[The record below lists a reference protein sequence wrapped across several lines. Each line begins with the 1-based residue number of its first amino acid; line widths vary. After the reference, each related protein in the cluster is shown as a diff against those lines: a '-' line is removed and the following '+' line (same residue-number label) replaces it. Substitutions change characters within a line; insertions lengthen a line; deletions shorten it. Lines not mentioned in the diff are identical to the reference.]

1 MLFRSAKNKFEA
13 VDVFRR
19 LKRLAE
25 GTVTSY
31 RRLFV
36 LLLCVC
42 VVFYMLPPIF
52 RYLFLSTNEE
62 KDVHSMCMDDRLTPY
77 ILQNYEYDA
86 NIRHVAPLLA
96 GEGDFTPYAGN
107 GYIGLEVAHDAALN
121 IKHGRAM
128 QLPIRFQPVVS
139 VLQVG
144 GAEKEATVVEYLTGM
159 VHRFQCFGG
168 YFVSYTLYAHRT
180 QPNVLMQ
187 ELQITNTRNLVENI
201 ELILPRN
208 RLPRSSV
215 RTIPLSAP
223 VQIGMFSYTELEV
236 IAGSAQPSSDDPTKV
251 IAISI
256 VKPKLEPSVQLRK
269 RGTVRIVYPMIV
281 EYSKPVVEPQ
291 LQATLDN
298 LEQHTIQA
306 MTKLLLKLTGALNS
320 INTFRQEHINVWA
333 DIWATGFTI
342 STSKAENSLNG
353 DRINATM
360 YAVLSQVRSF
370 EFEELNAGLGTGSV
384 AIREDIAKALTYA
397 EGCFDSYHTLQAE
410 NLWRDMSTLA
420 QLNAVVSSWM
430 LTLEKQ
436 GCHNLIRAGAS
447 GVIQAMTLSFGSFRF
462 SNQHLEC
469 NIHPK
474 FLHRDFHFRRLNY
487 GNKTHVNVT
496 IIVKDDNKA
505 VINVALDR
513 SDRSYYACDG
523 GCLDE
528 PVLLTQS
535 RREFPVKLTEPLTA
549 ILYITE
555 DKQHMEE
562 IHHAI
567 HVKEVVEGTILSVF
581 VLSMLID
588 FYSSAPA
595 HEQHVIALHK
605 HGHQLGGLPAL
616 FWVSVC
622 AIIIVFHI
630 FLCKLIIK
638 EYCEPSDKLRYRYNK
653 P

>member
-1 MLFRSAKNKFEA
+1 MLFRSAKNKFET
-13 VDVFRR
+13 VDVLRR

-25 GTVTSY
+25 GTLTSY

-36 LLLCVC
+36 LLLGVC
-42 VVFYMLPPIF
+42 IVFYMLPPIF

-62 KDVHSMCMDDRLTPY
+62 KDVHSVCMDDRLTPY

-86 NIRHVAPLLA
+86 NIRHVAPLLP
-96 GEGDFTPYAGN
+96 GERDYTPYVGN

-121 IKHGRAM
+121 IKHGRSM

-139 VLQVG
+139 VLQNG

-159 VHRFQCFGG
+159 VHRFQCFAG

-187 ELQITNTRNLVENI
+187 ELQITNTRNLIENI

-208 RLPRSSV
+208 RLPKSST
-215 RTIPLSAP
+215 RNIPLSEP
-223 VQIGMFSYTELEV
+223 VQIGMFTYTELEV
-236 IAGSAQPSSDDPTKV
+236 IAGTVQPSTDDPGKL

-256 VKPKLEPSVQLRK
+256 VKPKLEPTIQLRK
-269 RGTVRIVYPMIV
+269 RGTVRIIYPLIV
-281 EYSKPVVEPQ
+281 EYSKPVTESQ
-291 LQATLDN
+291 WKTTLEN
-298 LEQHTIQA
+298 IEQHTIQA
-306 MTKLLLKLTGALNS
+306 MTKLLQKLSAKASATGSQNS

-333 DIWATGFTI
+333 DLWATGFTI

-370 EFEELNAGLGTGSV
+370 EFEEINTNLGSGSPS
-384 AIREDIAKALTYA
+384 IREDIAKALTYA
-397 EGCFDSYHTLQAE
+397 EGCYDSYHTLQAE
-410 NLWRDMSTLA
+410 NLWRDMSSLS
-420 QLNAVVSSWM
+420 QLNSLVSSWM

-469 NIHPK
+469 NMHPK

-567 HVKEVVEGTILSVF
+567 HVKEVVE
-581 VLSMLID
+581 
-588 FYSSAPA
+588 APA
-595 HEQHVIALHK
+595 HEQHLIALHK

-638 EYCEPSDKLRYRYNK
+638 EYCEPNDKLRYRYNK

>member
-13 VDVFRR
+13 VDVIRR

-42 VVFYMLPPIF
+42 IVFYMLPPIF

-62 KDVHSMCMDDRLTPY
+62 KDVHSVCMDDRLTPY

-86 NIRHVAPLLA
+86 NIRHVAPLLE
-96 GEGDFTPYAGN
+96 GERDYTPYAGN
-107 GYIGLEVAHDAALN
+107 GYIGLEVSHDAALN

-128 QLPIRFQPVVS
+128 QLPIRFQPIVS
-139 VLQVG
+139 VLQMG

-159 VHRFQCFGG
+159 VHRFQCYSG

-187 ELQITNTRNLVENI
+187 ELQITNTRNMVENI

-208 RLPRSSV
+208 RLPKSTVRS
-215 RTIPLSAP
+215 IPLGAP
-223 VQIGMFSYTELEV
+223 VQIGMLSYTELEV
-236 IAGSAQPSSDDPTKV
+236 ITGNVQPSPDDPTKL

-256 VKPKLEPSVQLRK
+256 VKPKLEPTVQLRK
-269 RGTVRIVYPMIV
+269 RGTVRIVYPLIV
-281 EYSKPVVEPQ
+281 EYSKPVAEQQ
-291 LQATLDN
+291 LKATLDN

-306 MTKLLLKLTGALNS
+306 MTNLLQKLTGSLNS
-320 INTFRQEHINVWA
+320 INNFRQEHINVWA
-333 DIWATGFTI
+333 DLWATGFTI

-410 NLWRDMSTLA
+410 NLWRDMATLS
-420 QLNAVVSSWM
+420 QLNSLVSSWM

-469 NIHPK
+469 NMHPK

-496 IIVKDDNKA
+496 IIVKEDNKA

-567 HVKEVVEGTILSVF
+567 HVKEVVE
-581 VLSMLID
+581 
-588 FYSSAPA
+588 APA

>member
-1 MLFRSAKNKFEA
+1 MLFRSAKNKFETVDA
-13 VDVFRR
+13 VRR

-25 GTVTSY
+25 GTLSSY
-31 RRLFV
+31 RRLFL

-42 VVFYMLPPIF
+42 VVFYLLPPIF
-52 RYLFLSTNEE
+52 RYIFLSSYTEQ
-62 KDVHSMCMDDRLTPY
+62 KDPHSMCMDDRLTPF

-86 NIRHVAPLLA
+86 NIRHVSSSKITD
-96 GEGDFTPYAGN
+96 ERDFTPYVGN
-107 GYIGLEVAHDAALN
+107 GYLGLEVAHDSFLN

-139 VLQVG
+139 VAG
-144 GAEKEATVVEYLTGM
+144 GLYSEKESTVVEYLTGM
-159 VHRFQCFGG
+159 VHRFHCLAG
-168 YFVSYTLYAHRT
+168 YFVSYTYYAHRT

-187 ELQITNTRNLVENI
+187 ELQITNTRNQVEEI
-201 ELILPRN
+201 ELIMPRVNLPKLN
-208 RLPRSSV
+208 K
-215 RTIPLSAP
+215 RTVPLSEPAS
-223 VQIGMFSYTELEV
+223 VGMFTYSDLEV
-236 IAGSAQPSSDDPTKV
+236 FTGTVQPQPEDPSKSIV
-251 IAISI
+251 ISI
-256 VKPKLEPSVQLRK
+256 VRPLLEPKLQLRK
-269 RGTVRIVYPMIV
+269 RGTVRIVYPIAV
-281 EYSKPVVEPQ
+281 HYSKPVAEAQVKGISETTET
-291 LQATLDN
+291 QAT
-298 LEQHTIQA
+298 QA
-306 MTKLLLKLTGALNS
+306 MTKLLQKLGSKASGSLNS
-320 INTFRQEHINVWA
+320 INTYRQEHIDVWT
-333 DIWATGFTI
+333 DLWATGFTI

-370 EFEELNAGLGTGSV
+370 EFEEMGGSK
-384 AIREDIAKALTYA
+384 RDDIAKALTYA
-397 EGCFDSYHTLQAE
+397 EGCYDSYHTLQAE
-410 NLWRDMSTLA
+410 NLWRDMSNLQ
-420 QLNAVVSSWM
+420 QLNSLVSSWM

-447 GVIQAMTLSFGSFRF
+447 GVIQAMVLSFGSFRF

-496 IIVKDDNKA
+496 IIVTDDNKA

-528 PVLLTQS
+528 PVLLTPN
-535 RREFPVKLTEPLTA
+535 RRQFPVKLTEPLTA

-562 IHHAI
+562 LHHAI
-567 HVKEVVEGTILSVF
+567 HVKEVVE
-581 VLSMLID
+581 
-588 FYSSAPA
+588 APA
-595 HEQHVIALHK
+595 HEQHLIALHR
-605 HGHQLGGLPAL
+605 HGHQLGGLPTL

>member
-1 MLFRSAKNKFEA
+1 MLFRSAKSKFETVDA
-13 VDVFRR
+13 VRR
-19 LKRLAE
+19 IKRLAE
-25 GTVTSY
+25 GTLSSY
-31 RRLFV
+31 RRLFL

-42 VVFYMLPPIF
+42 VVFYLLPPIF
-52 RYLFLSTNEE
+52 RYIFLSSYTET
-62 KDVHSMCMDDRLTPY
+62 KDPHSVCMDDRLTPF
-77 ILQNYEYDA
+77 ILQNYEFDA
-86 NIRHVAPLLA
+86 NIRHVSPSMLP
-96 GEGDFTPYAGN
+96 GERDITPYVGN
-107 GYIGLEVAHDAALN
+107 GYLGLEIAHDAFLN

-139 VLQVG
+139 VQAAG
-144 GAEKEATVVEYLTGM
+144 EKEATVVEYLTGM
-159 VHRFQCFGG
+159 VHRFQCLAG
-168 YFVSYTLYAHRT
+168 YFVSYTYYAHRT
-180 QPNVLMQ
+180 QPNILMQ
-187 ELQITNTRNLVENI
+187 ELQITNTRNMMEEI
-201 ELILPRN
+201 ELVMPRVNLPKLTKRIVT
-208 RLPRSSV
+208 LSEPVSV
-215 RTIPLSAP
+215 RMFTYSA
-223 VQIGMFSYTELEV
+223 LEV
-236 IAGSAQPSSDDPTKV
+236 LTGTVQPQPEDPSKYIV
-251 IAISI
+251 ISI
-256 VKPKLEPSVQLRK
+256 VKPQLESKLQLRK
-269 RGTVRIVYPMIV
+269 RGTVRIVYPIAV
-281 EYSKPVVEPQ
+281 QYSKPVTENQVKGISDATEQ
-291 LQATLDN
+291 QAT
-298 LEQHTIQA
+298 QA
-306 MTKLLLKLTGALNS
+306 MTKLLQKLGSKATNTGSLNS
-320 INTFRQEHINVWA
+320 INTYRQEHIDVWT
-333 DIWATGFTI
+333 DLWATGFTI

-370 EFEELNAGLGTGSV
+370 EFEEIGGNK
-384 AIREDIAKALTYA
+384 REDIAKALTYA
-397 EGCFDSYHTLQAE
+397 EGCYDSYHTLQAE
-410 NLWRDMSTLA
+410 NLWREMSNLQ
-420 QLNAVVSSWM
+420 QLNSLVSSWM

-447 GVIQAMTLSFGSFRF
+447 GVIQAMVLSFGSFRF

-487 GNKTHVNVT
+487 GNKTHLNVT

-528 PVLLTQS
+528 PILLTQN
-535 RREFPVKLTEPLTA
+535 RRQFPVKLTEPLTA

-562 IHHAI
+562 LHHAI
-567 HVKEVVEGTILSVF
+567 HVKEVVE
-581 VLSMLID
+581 
-588 FYSSAPA
+588 APA
-595 HEQHVIALHK
+595 HEQHLIALHR
-605 HGHQLGGLPAL
+605 HGHQLGGLPTL

>member
-1 MLFRSAKNKFEA
+1 MLFRSAKSKFDA
-13 VDVFRR
+13 GDVMRR
-19 LKRLAE
+19 MKRLAE
-25 GTVTSY
+25 GTMSSY
-31 RRLFV
+31 RRLFL

-42 VVFYMLPPIF
+42 VVFYMIPPIF
-52 RYLFLSTNEE
+52 RYIFLSAPEQ
-62 KDVHSMCMDDRLTPY
+62 KDPHSMCMDDRLTPFF
-77 ILQNYEYDA
+77 LPNSEFDA
-86 NIRHVAPLLA
+86 NIRHVSPAKIP
-96 GEGDFTPYAGN
+96 GDSDYTPYVGN
-107 GYIGLEVAHDAALN
+107 GYLGLEIAHDAFLN
-121 IKHGRAM
+121 IKNGRAM

-139 VLQVG
+139 VSG
-144 GAEKEATVVEYLTGM
+144 GPASGGEKEATVVEYLTGM
-159 VHRFQCFGG
+159 VHRFQCFAG
-168 YFVSYTLYAHRT
+168 YFVSYTYYAHRT
-180 QPNVLMQ
+180 QPNIFMQ
-187 ELQITNTRNLVENI
+187 EVQITNTRNLLEDI
-201 ELILPRN
+201 ELIMPRVN
-208 RLPRSSV
+208 LQKLSRRTVALSEPASV
-215 RTIPLSAP
+215 GVFT
-223 VQIGMFSYTELEV
+223 YTELEV
-236 IAGSAQPSSDDPTKV
+236 LSGIVQPHPETPSKSIV
-251 IAISI
+251 ISI
-256 VKPKLEPSVQLRK
+256 VKPQLDSKLQLRK
-269 RGTVRIVYPMIV
+269 RGTVRIVYPIAV
-281 EYSKPVVEPQ
+281 QYTKPVPDAQVKGLSEATEQ
-291 LQATLDN
+291 QAT
-298 LEQHTIQA
+298 QA
-306 MTKLLLKLTGALNS
+306 MTKLLQKLGSKASNPGSQNS
-320 INTFRQEHINVWA
+320 INTYRQEHIDVWT
-333 DIWATGFTI
+333 DLWATGFTI

-370 EFEELNAGLGTGSV
+370 EFEETGASKK
-384 AIREDIAKALTYA
+384 EEIAKALTYA
-397 EGCFDSYHTLQAE
+397 EGCYDSYHTLQAE
-410 NLWRDMSTLA
+410 NLWREMSNLQ
-420 QLNAVVSSWM
+420 QLNSLVTSWM

-447 GVIQAMTLSFGSFRF
+447 GVIQGMVLSFGSFRF

-528 PVLLTQS
+528 PVLLTPN
-535 RREFPVKLTEPLTA
+535 RRQFPVKLTEPLTA

-562 IHHAI
+562 LHHVL
-567 HVKEVVEGTILSVF
+567 HVKEVVE
-581 VLSMLID
+581 
-588 FYSSAPA
+588 APA
-595 HEQHVIALHK
+595 HEQHLIALHR
-605 HGHQLGGLPAL
+605 HGHQLGGLPTL

>member
-1 MLFRSAKNKFEA
+1 MLFRSAKSKFDGG
-13 VDVFRR
+13 DVMRR

-25 GTVTSY
+25 GTLSSY
-31 RRLFV
+31 RRLFL

-52 RYLFLSTNEE
+52 RYIFLSAPEQ
-62 KDVHSMCMDDRLTPY
+62 KDPHSICMDDRLTPFV
-77 ILQNYEYDA
+77 LQNFEFDA
-86 NIRHVAPLLA
+86 NIRHVSPSKMP
-96 GEGDFTPYAGN
+96 GERDFTPYVGN
-107 GYIGLEVAHDAALN
+107 GYLGLEIAHDAYLN

-139 VLQVG
+139 VFG
-144 GAEKEATVVEYLTGM
+144 GGGGLGGEKESTVVEYLTGM
-159 VHRFQCFGG
+159 VHRFQCFAD
-168 YFVSYTLYAHRT
+168 YFVSYTYYAHRT
-180 QPNVLMQ
+180 QPGIFMQ
-187 ELQITNTRNLVENI
+187 ELQITNTRNMMEDI
-201 ELILPRN
+201 ELIMPRVNLPKLTR
-208 RLPRSSV
+208 
-215 RTIPLSAP
+215 RTVTLTEP
-223 VQIGMFSYTELEV
+223 VTAGMFTYSELEV
-236 IAGSAQPSSDDPTKV
+236 LTGIVQPQPENPSKCIV
-251 IAISI
+251 ISI
-256 VKPKLEPSVQLRK
+256 VKPQLDSKLQLRK
-269 RGTVRIVYPMIV
+269 RGTVRIVYPIAV
-281 EYSKPVVEPQ
+281 QYSKLVAESQVKGIGEATEQ
-291 LQATLDN
+291 QAT
-298 LEQHTIQA
+298 QTMI
-306 MTKLLLKLTGALNS
+306 KLLQKLGSKASNSGSLNS
-320 INTFRQEHINVWA
+320 INSYRQEHIDVWT
-333 DIWATGFTI
+333 DLWATGFTI

-370 EFEELNAGLGTGSV
+370 EFEELGVGTSK
-384 AIREDIAKALTYA
+384 RDDIAKALTYA
-397 EGCFDSYHTLQAE
+397 EGCYDSYHTLQAE
-410 NLWRDMSTLA
+410 NLWRDMSSLQ
-420 QLNAVVSSWM
+420 QLNSVVSSWM

-447 GVIQAMTLSFGSFRF
+447 GVIQAMVLSFGSFRF

-496 IIVKDDNKA
+496 IIVTDDNKA

-528 PVLLTQS
+528 PVLLTQN
-535 RREFPVKLTEPLTA
+535 RRQFPVKLTEPLTA

-562 IHHAI
+562 LHHAI
-567 HVKEVVEGTILSVF
+567 HVKEVVE
-581 VLSMLID
+581 
-588 FYSSAPA
+588 APA
-595 HEQHVIALHK
+595 HEQHLIALHR
-605 HGHQLGGLPAL
+605 HGHQLGGLPTL

>member
-1 MLFRSAKNKFEA
+1 MFIRSAKNKFET
-13 VDVFRR
+13 VDIVRR
-19 LKRLAE
+19 LKRLVE
-25 GTVTSY
+25 GTLSSY
-31 RRLFV
+31 RRLFL

-42 VVFYMLPPIF
+42 IVFYMLPPIF
-52 RYLFLSTNEE
+52 RYLFLSPTEQ
-62 KDVHSMCMDDRLTPY
+62 KDPHSMCMDDRLTPY

-86 NIRHVAPLLA
+86 NIRHVAPLMP
-96 GEGDFTPYAGN
+96 GERDYTPYVGN
-107 GYIGLEVAHDAALN
+107 GYIGMEVSHGASLN

-128 QLPIRFQPVVS
+128 QLPIRFYPLLS
-139 VLQVG
+139 VTSNG
-144 GAEKEATVVEYLTGM
+144 GNAGEKEATVVEYLTGM
-159 VHRFQCFGG
+159 VHRFQCFSG
-168 YFVSYTLYAHRT
+168 YFASYTLYAHRT

-187 ELQITNTRNLVENI
+187 ELQITNTRNTVESI
-201 ELILPRN
+201 DLIMPRN
-208 RLPRSSV
+208 RLPKSSTRS
-215 RTIPLSAP
+215 IPLSDP
-223 VQIGMFSYTELEV
+223 VQIGMLTYSALEV
-236 IAGSAQPSSDDPTKV
+236 ISGTVQPSQDDPSKLV
-251 IAISI
+251 VISI
-256 VKPKLEPSVQLRK
+256 TKPQLETKLQLRK
-269 RGTVRIVYPMIV
+269 RGTVQIIYPMII
-281 EYSKPVVEPQ
+281 EYSKPVTETQ
-291 LQATLDN
+291 LKATIDN
-298 LEQHTIQA
+298 IEQHSIQA
-306 MTKLLLKLTGALNS
+306 MTKLLQRLSAKTSGSGSVNS
-320 INTFRQEHINVWA
+320 INTYRQEHINVWT
-333 DIWATGFTI
+333 DLWATGFTI

-370 EFEELNAGLGTGSV
+370 EFEDTSSGLFGSSSSTGK
-384 AIREDIAKALTYA
+384 REEIAKALTYA
-397 EGCFDSYHTLQAE
+397 EGCYDSYHTLQAE
-410 NLWRDMSTLA
+410 NLWRDMSTLN
-420 QLNAVVSSWM
+420 QLNSLVSSWM

-469 NIHPK
+469 NMHPK

-505 VINVALDR
+505 VIYVALDR

-528 PVLLTQS
+528 PILLTQN

-567 HVKEVVEGTILSVF
+567 HVKEVVE
-581 VLSMLID
+581 
-588 FYSSAPA
+588 APA
-595 HEQHVIALHK
+595 HEQHLIALHK

-622 AIIIVFHI
+622 AIIVVFHI

>member
-1 MLFRSAKNKFEA
+1 MLFRSAKNKFET
-13 VDVFRR
+13 VDVMRR

-25 GTVTSY
+25 GTLSSY
-31 RRLFV
+31 RRLFL

-42 VVFYMLPPIF
+42 TVFYMLPPIF
-52 RYLFLSTNEE
+52 RYIFLSAPEQ
-62 KDVHSMCMDDRLTPY
+62 KDPHSMCMDDRLTPY
-77 ILQNYEYDA
+77 ILQNYEFDA
-86 NIRHVAPLLA
+86 NIRHVSPSKLP
-96 GEGDFTPYAGN
+96 GERDFTPYIGN
-107 GYIGLEVAHDAALN
+107 GYIGLEIAHDASLN

-128 QLPIRFQPVVS
+128 QLPIRFQPIVS
-139 VLQVG
+139 VAQPGVG
-144 GAEKEATVVEYLTGM
+144 VEKESTVVEYLTGM
-159 VHRFQCFGG
+159 VHRFQCFAG
-168 YFVSYTLYAHRT
+168 YFASYTYYAHRT
-180 QPNVLMQ
+180 QPNILVQ
-187 ELQITNTRNLVENI
+187 ELQITNTRNMIEDV
-201 ELILPRN
+201 ELIMPRVSLPR
-208 RLPRSSV
+208 LSQ
-215 RTIPLSAP
+215 RTLKLSEPASA
-223 VQIGMFSYTELEV
+223 GMVAYNELEV
-236 IAGSAQPSSDDPTKV
+236 LTGVVQPVPEDPSKLIV
-251 IAISI
+251 VSI
-256 VKPKLEPSVQLRK
+256 VKPQLDAKLQVRK
-269 RGTVRIVYPMIV
+269 RGTVRIVYPIAIH
-281 EYSKPVVEPQ
+281 YSKTVAEAQ
-291 LQATLDN
+291 LKATIEANEQQAT
-298 LEQHTIQA
+298 QA
-306 MTKLLLKLTGALNS
+306 MIKLLQKLGSKATNTGSAYS
-320 INTFRQEHINVWA
+320 INTYRQEHIDVWA
-333 DIWATGFTI
+333 DLWATGFTI
-342 STSKAENSLNG
+342 STSKAEHSLNG

-360 YAVLSQVRSF
+360 YAVLSQVRCF
-370 EFEELNAGLGTGSV
+370 EFEEMGTAV
-384 AIREDIAKALTYA
+384 TTAKKEDIAKALTYA
-397 EGCFDSYHTLQAE
+397 EGCYDSYHTLQAE
-410 NLWRDMSTLA
+410 NLWREMSSLQ
-420 QLNAVVSSWM
+420 QLNSLVSSWM

-447 GVIQAMTLSFGSFRF
+447 GVIQAMVLSFGSFRF

-505 VINVALDR
+505 IINVALDR

-535 RREFPVKLTEPLTA
+535 RRHFPVKLTEPLTA

-562 IHHAI
+562 LHHAI
-567 HVKEVVEGTILSVF
+567 HVKEVVE
-581 VLSMLID
+581 
-588 FYSSAPA
+588 APA
-595 HEQHVIALHK
+595 HEQHLIALHK
-605 HGHQLGGLPAL
+605 HGHQLGGLPTL

>member
-1 MLFRSAKNKFEA
+1 MLFRTAKNKFETA
-13 VDVFRR
+13 EIMRR

-25 GTVTSY
+25 GTLSSY
-31 RRLFV
+31 RRLFL

-42 VVFYMLPPIF
+42 IVFYLLPPIF
-52 RYLFLSTNEE
+52 RYIFLSAPEQ
-62 KDVHSMCMDDRLTPY
+62 KDPHSMCMDDRLTPY
-77 ILQNYEYDA
+77 ILQNYEFDA
-86 NIRHVAPLLA
+86 NIRHVSPSPLP
-96 GEGDFTPYAGN
+96 GEHDYTPYVGN
-107 GYIGLEVAHDAALN
+107 GYIGLEVAHNAALN
-121 IKHGRAM
+121 IKHGRTM
-128 QLPIRFQPVVS
+128 VPIRFQPIIS
-139 VLQVG
+139 VNPEG
-144 GAEKEATVVEYLTGM
+144 GINAGEKEATVVEYLTGM
-159 VHRFQCFGG
+159 VHRFQCFAG
-168 YFVSYTLYAHRT
+168 YFVSYTYYAHRT
-180 QPNVLMQ
+180 QHNILMQ
-187 ELQITNTRNLVENI
+187 ELQVTNTRNIVEDV
-201 ELILPRN
+201 ELIMPRISLPN
-208 RLPRSSV
+208 LST
-215 RTIPLSAP
+215 RTIPLSEP
-223 VQIGMFSYTELEV
+223 VQMGLSTYSEIKV
-236 IAGSAQPSSDDPTKV
+236 ITGTVQPSTDDPTRSIV
-251 IAISI
+251 ISI
-256 VKPKLEPSVQLRK
+256 VTPKLDSKLQLRK
-269 RGTVRIVYPMIV
+269 RGTVRVIYPMAIH
-281 EYSKPVVEPQ
+281 YSKLVIEGQVKSTIDITEQ
-291 LQATLDN
+291 QA
-298 LEQHTIQA
+298 IQA
-306 MTKLLLKLTGALNS
+306 MTKLLQKISTKASNTGYS
-320 INTFRQEHINVWA
+320 INTYRQEHINVWT
-333 DIWATGFTI
+333 DLWATGFTI

-370 EFEELNAGLGTGSV
+370 EYEESGAGSPT
-384 AIREDIAKALTYA
+384 IKEDIAKALTYA
-397 EGCFDSYHTLQAE
+397 EGCYDSYHTLQAE
-410 NLWRDMSTLA
+410 NLWRDMSSLH
-420 QLNAVVSSWM
+420 QLNTLVSSWM

-447 GVIQAMTLSFGSFRF
+447 GVIQAMVLSFGSFRF

-528 PVLLTQS
+528 PVLLTQN
-535 RREFPVKLTEPLTA
+535 RRQFPVKLTEPLTA

-555 DKQHMEE
+555 DKQHMEDL
-562 IHHAI
+562 HHAI
-567 HVKEVVEGTILSVF
+567 HVKEVVE
-581 VLSMLID
+581 
-588 FYSSAPA
+588 APA
-595 HEQHVIALHK
+595 HEQHLIALHK
-605 HGHQLGGLPAL
+605 HGHQLGGLPTL

>member
-1 MLFRSAKNKFEA
+1 MLFRSAKNKFET
-13 VDVFRR
+13 VDVLRR

-25 GTVTSY
+25 GTLTSY

-36 LLLCVC
+36 LLLGVC
-42 VVFYMLPPIF
+42 IVFYMLPPIF

-62 KDVHSMCMDDRLTPY
+62 KDVHSVCMDDRLTPY

-86 NIRHVAPLLA
+86 NIRHVAPLLP
-96 GEGDFTPYAGN
+96 GERDYTPYVGN

-121 IKHGRAM
+121 IKHGRSM

-139 VLQVG
+139 VLQNG

-159 VHRFQCFGG
+159 VHRFQCFAG

-187 ELQITNTRNLVENI
+187 ELQITNTRNLIENI

-208 RLPRSSV
+208 RLPKSST
-215 RTIPLSAP
+215 RNIPLSDP
-223 VQIGMFSYTELEV
+223 VQIGMFTYTELEV
-236 IAGSAQPSSDDPTKV
+236 IAGTVQPSTDDPGKL

-256 VKPKLEPSVQLRK
+256 VKPKLEPTIQLRK
-269 RGTVRIVYPMIV
+269 RGTVRIIYPLIV
-281 EYSKPVVEPQ
+281 EYSKPVTESQ
-291 LQATLDN
+291 WKTTLEN
-298 LEQHTIQA
+298 IEQHTIQA
-306 MTKLLLKLTGALNS
+306 MTKLLQKLSAKASATGSQNS

-333 DIWATGFTI
+333 DLWATGFTI

-370 EFEELNAGLGTGSV
+370 EFEEINTNLGSGSPS
-384 AIREDIAKALTYA
+384 IREDIAKALTYA
-397 EGCFDSYHTLQAE
+397 EGCYDSYHTLQAE
-410 NLWRDMSTLA
+410 NLWRDMSSLS
-420 QLNAVVSSWM
+420 QLNSLVSSWM

-469 NIHPK
+469 NMHPK

-567 HVKEVVEGTILSVF
+567 HVKEVVE
-581 VLSMLID
+581 
-588 FYSSAPA
+588 APA
-595 HEQHVIALHK
+595 HEQHLIALHK

-638 EYCEPSDKLRYRYNK
+638 EYCEPNDKLRYRYNK

>member
-1 MLFRSAKNKFEA
+1 MFIRSAKNKFET
-13 VDVFRR
+13 VDVVRR
-19 LKRLAE
+19 LKRLVE
-25 GTVTSY
+25 GTLSSY
-31 RRLFV
+31 RRLFL

-42 VVFYMLPPIF
+42 IVFYMLPPIF
-52 RYLFLSTNEE
+52 RYLFLSPTEQ
-62 KDVHSMCMDDRLTPY
+62 KDPHSMCMDDRLTPY

-86 NIRHVAPLLA
+86 NIRHVAPLMP
-96 GEGDFTPYAGN
+96 GERDYVPYVGN
-107 GYIGLEVAHDAALN
+107 GYIGIEVAHDASLN

-128 QLPIRFQPVVS
+128 QLPIRFHPVMSVS
-139 VLQVG
+139 QNG
-144 GAEKEATVVEYLTGM
+144 GVAGEKEATVVEYLTGM
-159 VHRFQCFGG
+159 VHRFQCFAG
-168 YFVSYTLYAHRT
+168 YFASYTLYAHRT

-187 ELQITNTRNLVENI
+187 ELQITNTRNTVESI
-201 ELILPRN
+201 DLIMPRN
-208 RLPRSSV
+208 RLPKSTVRS
-215 RTIPLSAP
+215 IPLSDPA
-223 VQIGMFSYTELEV
+223 QIGMLTYSAVEV
-236 IAGSAQPSSDDPTKV
+236 ITASVQPTADDPSKLIV
-251 IAISI
+251 ISI
-256 VKPKLEPSVQLRK
+256 AKPQLEPKIQLRK
-269 RGTVRIVYPMIV
+269 RGTVHIIYPMII
-281 EYSKPVVEPQ
+281 EYSKPVAETQVI
-291 LQATLDN
+291 ATSGTI
-298 LEQHTIQA
+298 EQHSIQA
-306 MTKLLLKLTGALNS
+306 MTKLLQKLSAKASGSGSLNS
-320 INTFRQEHINVWA
+320 INTFRQDHINVWT
-333 DIWATGFTI
+333 DLWATGFTI

-370 EFEELNAGLGTGSV
+370 EFEDAASGSFGSSAG
-384 AIREDIAKALTYA
+384 IREDIAKALTYA
-397 EGCFDSYHTLQAE
+397 EGCYDSYHTLQAE
-410 NLWRDMSTLA
+410 NLWRDMSTLT
-420 QLNAVVSSWM
+420 QLNSLVSSWM

-469 NIHPK
+469 NMHPK

-496 IIVKDDNKA
+496 ITVKDDNKA

-528 PVLLTQS
+528 PILLTQN

-567 HVKEVVEGTILSVF
+567 HVKEVVE
-581 VLSMLID
+581 
-588 FYSSAPA
+588 APA

-622 AIIIVFHI
+622 AIIVVFHI